1 MNFKKQVPDWTKNLN
16 IYEVNLR
23 QFTES
28 GKLVDF
34 EKHLPRLKEMG
45 VDILWF
51 MPINPIGI
59 KNRKGSL
66 GSYYSVKDFKGFN
79 PEFGTI
85 DEWKNLV
92 KKIHENKM
100 YVIIDWVAN
109 HASWD
114 NVMMTEH
121 PEWFT
126 KDSTGNI
133 IPPVPDWKD
142 VADLNYENKE
152 LWKYMID
159 AMAFW
164 LKETDIDGFRCDV
177 AGMVPIEFWNEA
189 RFQLDKVKPGFMLAE
204 DEGFIMHEKAFDMTY
219 SWEFHHLCADI
230 AKGKKKVFE
239 LDSLFAREKKKFP
252 ADAYRMVFTSNH
264 DENSWN
270 GTSYEKFGDALNAFT
285 AFCYIVPGM
294 PLIYSG
300 QEAGLNKRLKFFDK
314 DPIEWKEHE
323 FAKLYKKLNALKKEN
338 HALWNGAYGGELV
351 KIKSSFDE
359 SIFAFKRIKENNEI
373 LCIFNF
379 SKEKKIVNIPGG
391 EIDGKYFDVFSDTEI
406 TLTKNYKF
414 EMNPWGFYIFK
425 K

>member
-1 MNFKKQVPDWTKNLN
+1 MFILAIRCNQTSENKENLNVNDSLERVNFKKQVPDWTKNST

-28 GKLVDF
+28 GKLKDF
-34 EKHLPRLKEMG
+34 EKHLPRLKDLG

-51 MPINPIGI
+51 MPINPIGM

-85 DEWKNLV
+85 EEWKNLV
-92 KKIHENKM
+92 NKIHENKM

-109 HASWD
+109 HTSWD
-114 NVMMTEH
+114 NAMITEH

-177 AGMVPIEFWNEA
+177 AGMVPVDFWNEA
-189 RFQLDKVKPGFMLAE
+189 RFQLDKIKPGFMLAE
-204 DEGFIMHEKAFDMTY
+204 DEGPVMHERAFDMTY
-219 SWEFHHLCADI
+219 SWELHHLCADI

-252 ADAYRMVFTSNH
+252 AYAYRMFFSYNH
-264 DENSWN
+264 DDRS
-270 GTSYEKFGDALNAFT
+270 
-285 AFCYIVPGM
+285 
-294 PLIYSG
+294 
-300 QEAGLNKRLKFFDK
+300 
-314 DPIEWKEHE
+314 
-323 FAKLYKKLNALKKEN
+323 
-338 HALWNGAYGGELV
+338 
-351 KIKSSFDE
+351 
-359 SIFAFKRIKENNEI
+359 
-373 LCIFNF
+373 
-379 SKEKKIVNIPGG
+379 
-391 EIDGKYFDVFSDTEI
+391 
-406 TLTKNYKF
+406 
-414 EMNPWGFYIFK
+414 
-425 K
+425 